1 MNVNERGVKGLIKVI
16 DDLQEKGYYT
26 FIAFDDHSP
35 IDLVAVDKNGRTFK
49 LQVKFRSLDKSKE
62 VQRYALPASSVVNRK
77 RTHID
82 KSLLDGWAVFLK
94 EHKKVVYIS
103 KKEFGDKVHFT
114 IDPNKDYGELSEW
127 SIVEI
132 C

>member
-82 KSLLDGWAVFLK
+82 KSLLDGWAVPM
-94 EHKKVVYIS
+94 S
-103 KKEFGDKVHFT
+103 FGMLGRMIFAMEA
-114 IDPNKDYGELSEW
+114 G
-127 SIVEI
+127 
-132 C
+132 